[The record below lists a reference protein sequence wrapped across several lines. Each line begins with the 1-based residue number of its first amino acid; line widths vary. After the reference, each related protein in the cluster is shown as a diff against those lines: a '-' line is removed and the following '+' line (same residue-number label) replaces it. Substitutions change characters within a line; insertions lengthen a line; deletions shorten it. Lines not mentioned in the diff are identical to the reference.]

1 MATIFLAGALIST
14 SLPDKSVIFIVC
26 APFLSVSVAGF
37 SPQPIINADIIS
49 RTASP
54 KAKTIVFLRILS
66 PSIQVF

>member
-1 MATIFLAGALIST
+1 MMG
-14 SLPDKSVIFIVC
+14 
-26 APFLSVSVAGF
+26 
-37 SPQPIINADIIS
+37 ADIIS